1 MTPQEYLSQ
10 LIDIRKE
17 IKCLDHGRRSLT
29 STILKGTQFQ
39 HDKSYSM
46 EVSRPNENIVIKL
59 EEFSEELEAKQKELI
74 ELLGT
79 ISKEI
84 EKIPI
89 RNHRLVLT
97 YRYIYDMDFK
107 DVSEKMNYSHRY
119 TFDIHRNAL
128 KEFKK
133 ANPDK
138 EWIQLQH

>member
-29 STILKGTQFQ
+29 NTILKSTQFQ

-59 EEFSEELEAKQKELI
+59 EEYSEELEVKQNELI

-97 YRYIYDMDFK
+97 YRYIYDMSWDK
-107 DVSEKMNYSHRY
+107 VADGIAYSLGHTHDV
-119 TFDIHRNAL
+119 HRNAL

-133 ANPDK
+133 ANNHID
-138 EWIQLQH
+138 WT

>member
-29 STILKGTQFQ
+29 STILKSTQFQ

-59 EEFSEELEAKQKELI
+59 EEYSEELEAKQSELI

-97 YRYIYDMDFK
+97 YRYIYDMSWDK
-107 DVSEKMNYSHRY
+107 VADEIAYSLGHTHDV
-119 TFDIHRNAL
+119 HRNAL

-133 ANPDK
+133 ANNHID
-138 EWIQLQH
+138 WI

>member
-29 STILKGTQFQ
+29 STILKSTQFQ

-59 EEFSEELEAKQKELI
+59 EEYSEELEAKQKELI

-97 YRYIYDMDFK
+97 YRYIYDMSWDK
-107 DVSEKMNYSHRY
+107 VADEIAYSLGHTHDV
-119 TFDIHRNAL
+119 HRNAL

-133 ANPDK
+133 ANNHID
-138 EWIQLQH
+138 WI

>member
-29 STILKGTQFQ
+29 RTILKSTQFQ

-59 EEFSEELEAKQKELI
+59 EEYSEELEAKQSELI

-97 YRYIYDMDFK
+97 YRYIYDLDWKGVAKEM
-107 DVSEKMNYSHRY
+107 HY
-119 TFDIHRNAL
+119 TVRHVDNIHRMAL

-133 ANPDK
+133 VNGDK
-138 EWIQLQH
+138 DWI